1 MANEPSWDEIFRPAG
16 DEPTRPTPPAAQP
29 EPTSYPGVRASDPFA
44 VAAAEAQAQ
53 APAPHPD
60 PRIQPAPAETLTRR
74 QLREREEQQA
84 ARGGR
89 GGGRPPSDTPA
100 KPKKKRRGLIAL
112 VIVLVALLAIG
123 GGGFA
128 AAWILFEDRVRDVL
142 GWQLPT
148 DYEGDGNGVEVDVT
162 ITSGQI
168 GSDIAQTLY
177 DAGVTMTFDAF
188 YELLLSLDEQ
198 PNFIPGTYALE
209 QEMSAQSA
217 LDALLDETNRKVN
230 SAVIREGL
238 TLRSYV
244 ELLAAGTGL
253 PEADFEAAIADYTSY
268 GLPEDAVSLEGY
280 LFPATYEFDP
290 GLDAR
295 AIVQQLVARTFQSLD
310 AAGVAPEQRNTV
322 LTIASIIQREARL
335 ADDFYRVSRVI
346 HNRVA
351 IPMRLEMDSTAQY
364 GTDAQDSA
372 FSTAEQLEA
381 VNGYNTY
388 TRDGLPIGPIAGVG
402 DLAID
407 AALNP
412 VDGPWIFFVTVN
424 LDTGETVFSETLAQ
438 HERGVAQLRQW
449 CRETDHPAC

>member
-1 MANEPSWDEIFRPAG
+1 MTNSNEPSWDDIFRPAG
-16 DEPTRPTPPAAQP
+16 DPPAETPPSRPTEPA
-29 EPTSYPGVRASDPFA
+29 TGLPGVRATDPFA
-44 VAAAEAQAQ
+44 VAAAEARAQ
-53 APAPHPD
+53 
-60 PRIQPAPAETLTRR
+60 QGSSAEGDGLTRR
-74 QLREREEQQA
+74 QVRELEEQA
-84 ARGGR
+84 ARRPRSSRDR
-89 GGGRPPSDTPA
+89 GERV
-100 KPKKKRRGLIAL
+100 PKKRNGGLIAL
-112 VIVLVALLAIG
+112 VVVLVALLAI

-128 AAWILFEDRVRDVL
+128 AAWILFEDRVREVL
-142 GWQLPT
+142 GWELPT

-177 DAGVTMTFDAF
+177 DSGVTMTFDAF
-188 YELLLSLDEQ
+188 YDLLLSLDEQ

-217 LDALLDETNRKVN
+217 LDALLDESNRKVN

-238 TLRSYV
+238 TLGSYV
-244 ELLAAGTGL
+244 ELLSAGTGI

-280 LFPATYEFDP
+280 LFPATYQFDP
-290 GLDAR
+290 GLTAR
-295 AIVQQLVARTFQSLD
+295 DIVQQLVTRTFQSLD
-310 AAGVAPEQRNTV
+310 AAGVAPEDRNRV
-322 LTIASIIQREARL
+322 LTIASIIQREARI
-335 ADDFYRVSRVI
+335 ADDFYKVSRVI
-346 HNRVA
+346 QNRLA
-351 IPMRLEMDSTAQY
+351 IPMVLEMDSTAQY

-388 TRDGLPIGPIAGVG
+388 TREGLPIGPIAGVG

-424 LDTGETVFSETLAQ
+424 LETGETLFSETIEQ
-438 HERGVAQLRQW
+438 HDRGVEQLRAW